1 MKEILIPDFLKGWY
15 WSSMD
20 FPEELKYSKEH
31 IWVRVE
37 GNKAVV
43 GITDYAQS
51 ELGKITSIELPE
63 AGDEI
68 QQEDSFGS
76 IEARKTVA
84 DLYAPLTG
92 TVLELNEE
100 LLDNPALLN
109 EDPYDSG
116 WIIVVSLDDPE
127 ELTLLLSAEEYA
139 DALEEFD

>member
-1 MKEILIPDFLKGWY
+1 
-15 WSSMD
+15 MD

-37 GNKAVV
+37 GSRAYI
-43 GITDYAQS
+43 GITDYAQE

-63 AGDEI
+63 VGDEI
-68 QQEDSFGS
+68 EQEDSFGS

-84 DLYAPLTG
+84 ELYAPLSG
-92 TVLELNEE
+92 PVLEVNVE

-116 WIIVVSLDDPE
+116 WIAIISIEDPE
-127 ELTLLLSAEEYA
+127 ELNLLLSADEYG
-139 DALEEFD
+139 DTLGEFD

>member
-1 MKEILIPDFLKGWY
+1 
-15 WSSMD
+15 MD
-20 FPEELKYSKEH
+20 FPDELKYSKEH

-37 GNKAVV
+37 GDKAVV

-51 ELGKITSIELPE
+51 ELGKITSVEMPE

-76 IEARKTVA
+76 VEARKTVA

-116 WIIVVSLDDPE
+116 WIVVVSLDDPE
-127 ELTLLLSAEEYA
+127 ELALLLSAEEYA

>member
-1 MKEILIPDFLKGWY
+1 
-15 WSSMD
+15 MD
-20 FPEELKYSKEH
+20 FPEELQYSKEH

-37 GNKAVV
+37 GGKAVV
-43 GITDYAQS
+43 GITDYAQG

-63 AGDEI
+63 VGDEI

-116 WIIVVSLDDPE
+116 WIMVISLDDPE

-139 DALEEFD
+139 EALEEFD